1 MKLSSIV
8 SIIGTIGITMALTP
22 WPTNASEHNV
32 SDASKILFIGN
43 SFTFGAGTAVQFY
56 KSDSVTDL
64 NENGRGGVP
73 ALFKAFTKQAGLN
86 FDVYHELIPGSGLDR
101 HLEEK
106 ADVLGRPWDFVNMH
120 GYSTLDR
127 DNPGDPTTL
136 ISSAKQMAEH
146 LHQHNPEVTIYLEAT
161 WSRADQTYP
170 ENGHWYGKSI
180 YTMAQDVRAGYDLAA
195 ASTPFIKGVIPVGEA
210 WNRAMANGVADP
222 NPYDGIAYGQ
232 LDLWTHDHYHGGTPG
247 YYLAA
252 LMIFGKITGLDPRS
266 LGEKERSAFELGLSK
281 SQATALQK
289 VAFDELR
296 SAYPDLR
303 LSAF

>member
-1 MKLSSIV
+1 MRSTPFLSFFGLFVLVALLSSRATGVEHRSEDATSIV
-8 SIIGTIGITMALTP
+8 
-22 WPTNASEHNV
+22 
-32 SDASKILFIGN
+32 FIGN
-43 SFTFGAGTAVQFY
+43 SFTFGAGSAVQFY
-56 KSDSVTDL
+56 RTDSVTDL
-64 NENGRGGVP
+64 NGNGKGGVP
-73 ALFKAFTKQAGLN
+73 ALFKAFTQQAGLD
-86 FDVYHELIPGSGLDR
+86 FDVFHELIPGSGLDR
-101 HLEEK
+101 HLAEK
-106 ADVLGRPWDFVNMH
+106 ADVLGRSWDYVNMH

-127 DNPGDPTTL
+127 ANPGDPTTL

-146 LHQHNPEVTIYLEAT
+146 LHQYNPEVTIYLEAT

-180 YTMAQDVRAGYDLAA
+180 YTMAQDVRAGYDLAV

-210 WNRAMANGVADP
+210 WNRAMATGVADP

-296 SAYPDLR
+296 SAYPDLK